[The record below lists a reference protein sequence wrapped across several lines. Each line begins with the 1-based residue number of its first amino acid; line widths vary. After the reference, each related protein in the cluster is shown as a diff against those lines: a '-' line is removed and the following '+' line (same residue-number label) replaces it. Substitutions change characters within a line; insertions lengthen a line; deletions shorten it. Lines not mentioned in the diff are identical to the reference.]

1 MKKYLIIFSL
11 IFFSFCARFQIYDL
25 SSSNVISIPV
35 IEYNA
40 ENKINSF
47 YIPALIQENLV
58 YRIPQ
63 SPTIY
68 DNEIL
73 LPIPELNFIAYFP
86 KIRGKPDFL
95 ITSKNN
101 KTELAKIYPNI
112 PIKIFSEGIIGDSC
126 IQENYMIFRIFL
138 TNKDKIELNIP
149 SEPENRMPAILY
161 PQTKNVNPSKL
172 FLLNKSNMFVE
183 KEKDRLLLEPINDK
197 DYRELIKF
205 YCFSDYVAIV
215 RFLSEKEA
223 ILNFYNIKNKSM
235 LEKNIDIKSLQVT
248 NKNEIINIENIFVL
262 ENGDVFIEVVSRD
275 KKSYKN
281 IYKKIYKYN
290 NNLDLFFDND
300 DLETSLFYVF
310 SDNSFYLAKEDDEDL
325 LIKIYDYKLN
335 YQKNNRIRFDRE
347 SNYWKEYWINLEG
360 RIFSSKIEENLYSI
374 VEWK

>member
-1 MKKYLIIFSL
+1 MKKFFIILGL

-73 LPIPELNFIAYFP
+73 LPIPEMNFIAYFP
-86 KIRGKPDFL
+86 KLTEKPDFL

-101 KTELAKIYPNI
+101 KTDLAKIYQNI
-112 PIKIFSEGIIGDSC
+112 PIKIFSEGIIGESC
-126 IQENYMIFRIFL
+126 IQDNYMIFRIFL
-138 TNKDKIELNIP
+138 TKDKIELNIP
-149 SEPENRMPAILY
+149 PEPENRMPAILY
-161 PQTKNVNPSKL
+161 PQTKNVNPSNL
-172 FLLNKSNMFVE
+172 FLLNKSDMFVE

-197 DYRELIKF
+197 EYTELIKF
-205 YCFSDYVAIV
+205 FCFPDYVVTV
-215 RFLSEKEA
+215 RFLSDKEA
-223 ILNFYNIKNKSM
+223 IVNFYNVKNKSVQ
-235 LEKNIDIKSLQVT
+235 EINIDIKSLQDPT
-248 NKNEIINIENIFVL
+248 KNEIINLENIFVL
-262 ENGDVFIEVVSRD
+262 ENKDVFIEVVSRD
-275 KKSYKN
+275 KKTYKN

-290 NNLDLFFDND
+290 NNLSLFFEND
-300 DLETSLFYVF
+300 DLEASLFYVF
-310 SDNSFYLAKEDDEDL
+310 SDNSFYLAKIDDEDL
-325 LIKIYDYKLN
+325 LIKIYDNKLN
-335 YQKNNRIRFDRE
+335 YQKNHRIRFDRE
-347 SNYWKEYWINLEG
+347 NNYWKEYWINLEG